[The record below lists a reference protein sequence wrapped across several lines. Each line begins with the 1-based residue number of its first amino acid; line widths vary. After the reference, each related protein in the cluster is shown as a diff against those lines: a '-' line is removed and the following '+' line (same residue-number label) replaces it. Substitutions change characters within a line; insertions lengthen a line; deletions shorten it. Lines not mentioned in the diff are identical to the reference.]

1 MLIDQFEEL
10 FTLVTDPSDRDLFL
24 ENLLTALSELRGQLK
39 VLVTLRADFYDRPLQ
54 YPALG
59 ELLRKQTELV
69 LPMSPAELEEAICCP
84 AAGVG
89 VMVEPQ
95 LVATIIADV
104 QEQPGTLPLLQYALT
119 ELFERRQGSVMTLA
133 VYEEIGGVTG
143 ALSRR
148 AEALYSQ
155 SDAVDQETTRQ
166 LFLRLVT
173 LGEGVEDTR
182 RRVPLAELDLLHYWQ
197 STRHIAYNNY

>member
-1 MLIDQFEEL
+1 MLKRILPIGQNGERSPVLLLIDQFEEL
-10 FTLVTDPSDRDLFL
+10 FTLVADPSDRDLFL
-24 ENLLTALSELRGQLK
+24 ESLLTALSELRGQLK

-89 VMVEPQ
+89 IMVEPQ

-148 AEALYSQ
+148 AEALYTTIRCRRSRN
-155 SDAVDQETTRQ
+155 DAPT
-166 LFLRLVT
+166 FLTSGDV
-173 LGEGVEDTR
+173 G
-182 RRVPLAELDLLHYWQ
+182 
-197 STRHIAYNNY
+197 